1 MSSET
6 IPVYEALANDI
17 RDMGVECVFGLMSDD
32 TAQFVTTLDAFGVRF
47 CAARHENNAACMAE
61 GYAAASGKLGIVILG
76 RGPATAN
83 GMHGMGYAK
92 RAGSPVLMIMG
103 ADPVGT
109 DPANKLGPDRK
120 SFNAEDALKATGI
133 PVAVADD
140 PQTARRV
147 LVKAAAD
154 ARKGGVAL
162 LLPTN
167 VQQARID
174 PEATRP
180 VAIDTP
186 PPAPRPARATA
197 ITNAAALLEKSRKAL
212 FLVGRGAYDTGAK
225 EAIISLADHVGAALV
240 TTMKAK
246 DMFLGHPFNC
256 GVLGSF
262 SNVGGR
268 RLIEQ
273 ADCVVTFGASLNQ
286 QTTSYATAL
295 PDDLPVIHVDAVR
308 QNIGRWYTADIGVVG
323 DARLVADQLREALP
337 AVPADKQEMRSE
349 ENARWLAEFKM
360 EDDFQPMNTPR
371 TMDVRSA
378 ALVLDEILPKDRNL
392 IFDSGNNLM
401 AAGYISVPGPAQF
414 KLTTDFASIGMG
426 FGTAMGF
433 AVGAPKRQTVFVL
446 GDGSFLM
453 TMGELETV
461 AREGIPMIIIL
472 MNDCAYGA
480 ELHFLKERDAA
491 VDLSIFPDIDYE
503 PVAEAFGFE
512 TATVRTLDELRAL
525 APMLEDPDGPVFI
538 ECKINAS
545 VVAPYLLE
553 NASAAKK

>member
-1 MSSET
+1 MAAEK
-6 IPVYEALANDI
+6 IPVYEALASDI
-17 RDMGVECVFGLMSDD
+17 RDLGIECVFGLMSDD
-32 TAQFVTTLDAFGVRF
+32 TAQFVTALDAYGVRF
-47 CAARHENNAACMAE
+47 FGARHENNAVCMAE
-61 GYAAASGKLGIVILG
+61 GYAAASGKLGIVING

-83 GMHGMGYAK
+83 SIHGMGYAK
-92 RAGSPVLMIMG
+92 RAGSPVLMILG
-103 ADPVGT
+103 ADPVGPR
-109 DPANKLGPDRK
+109 PANGVGPDRK
-120 SFNAEDALKATGI
+120 SFNAVDAIEAAGI
-133 PVAVADD
+133 PVVVASD
-140 PQTARRV
+140 PATARRT
-147 LVKAAAD
+147 LVKAMAD
-154 ARKGGVAL
+154 AMRGGLAL

-174 PEATRP
+174 PEATKPAEARF
-180 VAIDTP
+180 TP
-186 PPAPRPARATA
+186 PAAKPASETAIATA
-197 ITNAAALLEKSRKAL
+197 ASVLGKARKPL

-225 EAIISLADHVGAALV
+225 EAIIALADHVGAALV

-273 ADCVVTFGASLNQ
+273 ADCVVSFGASFNQ

-295 PDDLPVIHVDAVR
+295 PLDILVIHVDSVR
-308 QNIGRWYTADIGVVG
+308 ENIGRWYSADIGVVG
-323 DARLVADQLREALP
+323 DARLVAEQFLAALP
-337 AVPADKQEMRSE
+337 ARTDAEKPMRSE
-349 ENARWLAEFKM
+349 ENARWLADFDMK
-360 EDDFQPMNTPR
+360 DDFQPMNTPR
-371 TMDVRSA
+371 TMDVRAA

-392 IFDSGNNLM
+392 VFDSGNNLM
-401 AAGYISVPGPAQF
+401 ASAYISVPGPAQF

-433 AVGAPKRQTVFVL
+433 AVGAPERQTVFVL

-453 TMGELETV
+453 NLGELETV
-461 AREGIPMIIIL
+461 AREGIPLTIIL

-480 ELHFLKERDAA
+480 ELHFLKERDAP
-491 VDLSIFPDIDYE
+491 VNLSVFPDIDYG

-512 TATVRTLDELRAL
+512 AATVRTLDELRDL
-525 APMLEDPDGPVFI
+525 APMLANPEGPVFV

-545 VVAPYLLE
+545 VVAPFLLE
-553 NASAAKK
+553 TASVASK

>member
-1 MSSET
+1 MSSKT
-6 IPVYEALANDI
+6 IPVYEALASDI
-17 RDMGVECVFGLMSDD
+17 RDMGVDCVFGLMSDD
-32 TAQFVTTLDAFGVRF
+32 TAQFVTMLDAYGVRF

-92 RAGSPVLMIMG
+92 RAGTPVLMIMG

-109 DPANKLGPDRK
+109 DPAKKLGPDRK
-120 SFNAEDALKATGI
+120 SYNAEDALKATGI

-140 PQTARRV
+140 PQTARRT

-154 ARKGGVAL
+154 AMHGGVAL

-174 PEATRP
+174 PEATKP
-180 VAIDTP
+180 AAIEAAS
-186 PPAPRPARATA
+186 PAPKRARATA
-197 ITNAAALLEKSRKAL
+197 IATAAALLGKSRKPL

-225 EAIISLADHVGAALV
+225 DAIIALADHVGAALV

-246 DMFLGHPFNC
+246 DMFTGHPFNC

-295 PDDLPVIHVDAVR
+295 PDELPVIHVDAVR
-308 QNIGRWYTADIGVVG
+308 QNIGRWYTADVGVVG

-349 ENARWLAEFKM
+349 ENARWLADFKM

-433 AVGAPKRQTVFVL
+433 AVGAPERQTVFVL

-461 AREGIPMIIIL
+461 AREGIPMVIVL

-491 VDLSIFPDIDYE
+491 VDLSVFPDIDYE
-503 PVAEAFGFE
+503 QVAEAFGFE

-525 APMLEDPDGPVFI
+525 APMLEEPDGPVFI

-553 NASAAKK
+553 NVAAAKK

>member
-1 MSSET
+1 MTSAT
-6 IPVYEALANDI
+6 IPVYEALAGDI
-17 RDMGVECVFGLMSDD
+17 RDMGIDTVFGLMSDD

-47 CAARHENNAACMAE
+47 YGARHENNAVCMAE
-61 GYAAASGKLGIVILG
+61 GFAAASGKLGIVILG

-92 RAGSPVLMIMG
+92 RAGTPVLMIMG
-103 ADPVGT
+103 ADPVGPR
-109 DPANKLGPDRK
+109 PANGVGPDRK
-120 SFNAEDALKATGI
+120 SFNAEDALKAAGI
-133 PVAVADD
+133 PVVIADD
-140 PQTARRV
+140 PLTARRT

-154 ARKGGVAL
+154 AHRGGIAL

-167 VQQARID
+167 VQLAQID
-174 PEATRP
+174 PEATAPAR
-180 VAIDTP
+180 IDTSRL
-186 PPAPRPARATA
+186 APRPASDTAVSMAAGLLARA
-197 ITNAAALLEKSRKAL
+197 RKPL
-212 FLVGRGAYDTGAK
+212 FIVGRGAFDTGAK
-225 EAIISLADHVGAALV
+225 DAIIALADHVGAALV

-273 ADCVVTFGASLNQ
+273 ADCVVSFGASLNQ

-295 PDDLPVIHVDAVR
+295 PADLPIVHVDSVR
-308 QNIGRWYTADIGVVG
+308 ENVGRWFTADVGVVG
-323 DARLVADQLREALP
+323 DARLVAEQLLE
-337 AVPADKQEMRSE
+337 AVPSRPDEAKEMRSAD
-349 ENARWLAEFKM
+349 NANWLAEFTM
-360 EDDFQPMNTPR
+360 ADDFQPMNTQR
-371 TMDVRSA
+371 TIDVRSA
-378 ALVLDEILPKDRNL
+378 ALVIDEILPKNRNL
-392 IFDSGNNLM
+392 VFDSGNNLV
-401 AAGYISVPGPAQF
+401 AAGYITVPGPAQF

-433 AVGAPKRQTVFVL
+433 AVGAPERPTLFVC

-453 TMGELETV
+453 TLGELETV
-461 AREGIPMIIIL
+461 AREGIPLVMFL

-480 ELHFLKERDAA
+480 ELHFLKERGAP
-491 VDLSIFPDIDYE
+491 VGLSVFPDIDYA

-525 APMLEDPDGPVFI
+525 APMLENPEGPIFV

-545 VVAPYLLE
+545 VVAPFLLE
-553 NASAAKK
+553 TAATTKK

>member
-1 MSSET
+1 MSSAT
-6 IPVYEALANDI
+6 IPVYEALAGDL
-17 RDMGVECVFGLMSDD
+17 RDLGVECVFGLMSDD
-32 TAQFVTTLDAFGVRF
+32 TAQFVTTLDAFGIRF
-47 CAARHENNAACMAE
+47 HAARHENNAACMAE
-61 GYAAASGKLGIVILG
+61 GFAAASGKLGIVILG

-92 RAGSPVLMIMG
+92 RAGTPVLMILG
-103 ADPVGT
+103 GEPVGPR
-109 DPANKLGPDRK
+109 PANGFGPDRK
-120 SFNAEDALKATGI
+120 GFNAEDALRATGI
-133 PVAVADD
+133 PVMVADD
-140 PQTARRV
+140 PLTARRT
-147 LVKAAAD
+147 LAKAYAD
-154 ARKGGVAL
+154 AHRGGLAL

-167 VQQARID
+167 VQLAAID
-174 PEATRP
+174 PAATAPGRIEI
-180 VAIDTP
+180 ARA
-186 PPAPRPARATA
+186 APRAARDTA
-197 ITNAAALLEKSRKAL
+197 IAAASGLLANSRKPL

-225 EAIISLADHVGAALV
+225 EAILALADHVGAALV

-273 ADCVVTFGASLNQ
+273 ADCVVSFGASLNQ

-295 PDDLPVIHVDAVR
+295 PAELPIIHVDSVR
-308 QNIGRWYTADIGVVG
+308 ENIGRWFTADVGVVG
-323 DARLVADQLREALP
+323 DARIVAEQLLTTLP
-337 AVPADKQEMRSE
+337 PRADADKPIRSA
-349 ENARWLAEFKM
+349 ENAKWLAEFRL

-371 TMDVRSA
+371 TMDIRSA
-378 ALVLDEILPKDRNL
+378 ALVLDEILPKDRNVV
-392 IFDSGNNLM
+392 FDSGNNLV
-401 AAGYISVPGPAQF
+401 AASYLSVPGPAQF

-433 AVGAPKRQTVFVL
+433 ALGAPERPTVFVC

-461 AREGIPMIIIL
+461 AREGIPLVMFL

-480 ELHFLKERDAA
+480 ELHFLKERDAP
-491 VDLSIFPDIDYE
+491 VGLSIFPDIDFA
-503 PVAEAFGFE
+503 PVAAAFGFA

-525 APMLEDPDGPVFI
+525 APMLSEPDGPIFV

-545 VVAPYLLE
+545 VVAPFLLE
-553 NASAAKK
+553 MATVAKK